1 MDDRR
6 PDPDALLARIQKEEV
21 QNTRGKLKVFLGY
34 AAGVGKTYGML
45 KAAHERQNEGIDVRI
60 GYVETHGRIETE
72 ELVAGLL
79 VIPRRIVQYK
89 SASLSDLDLDEVLRQ
104 HPRLVLVDEF
114 AHSNPPG
121 FRHAKRYQ
129 DVEEILEAGIDV
141 YTTVNIQ
148 HIESLRDVVAKITS
162 IMVKETVPDR
172 LIDEADEIELMDL
185 PPPDLL
191 QRLAE
196 GKVYV
201 PDMATRAVENFF
213 NEGNLFA
220 LRELSLRKTADRVDN
235 QMLEYMQMRS
245 IPGPWP
251 TTEHLLV
258 SIGPSPL
265 SEKLVRT
272 TKRQADRMN
281 ADWRAVY
288 VETPAQHHLP
298 KEAKDQALKT
308 IRLSESLGGKTERLF
323 GLNIPDTLIEYAK
336 KHNITRIIIGK
347 TLRPRWKEI
356 VFGSIVDQMIHKSGD
371 IDVYVISSGEKK
383 GNQVSPSDLSYMPG
397 FYPKCYLESMLMIVG
412 LTIFGELTKGILS
425 QTNMMMLYLMAVV
438 IAAFRNGLY
447 LAIFTALL
455 GVITFDFFF
464 VLPYYT
470 FRVSDT
476 QYIISFL
483 VMLLVGM
490 VISILISRS
499 QDYAVSVHGRER
511 EVSVLY
517 DLAKKMTGA
526 TDSESV
532 CLAMIT
538 KVQEIFSWRSVVLL
552 EEKNDLT
559 LKQASPGLVLTD
571 DDKAVAVWS
580 FSKKMVAGYDT
591 EILHASRFRFIPIR
605 SRKGVLGVFGVQPED
620 KDGIIPPDQGRLLEI
635 FTDLA
640 GLALERYMD
649 DKNP

>member
-6 PDPDALLARIQKEEV
+6 PDPDLLLAQIQKEEERR
-21 QNTRGKLKVFLGY
+21 TRGKLKIFLGY

-45 KAAHERQNEGIDVRI
+45 KAAHERQKEGIDVRI
-60 GYVETHGRIETE
+60 GYVETHGRIETD
-72 ELVAGLL
+72 ELVTGLPL
-79 VIPRRIVQYK
+79 ISRRIVPYK
-89 SASLSDLDLDEVLRQ
+89 TTSLSELDLDEVLMQ
-104 HPRLVLVDEF
+104 HPRLVLVDEL
-114 AHSNPPG
+114 AHSNPPD

-129 DVEEILEAGIDV
+129 DLEELLEAGIDV

-162 IMVKETVPDR
+162 IVVRETVPDR
-172 LIDEADEIELMDL
+172 VIDEADEIELMDL

-201 PDMATRAVENFF
+201 PDMVAQALGNFF

-235 QMLEYMQMRS
+235 QMLEYMQTRS

-251 TTEHLLV
+251 ATEHLLI

-298 KEAKDQALKT
+298 KQAKDQIWKT
-308 IRLSESLGGKTERLF
+308 IRLTESLGGKTERLF
-323 GLNIPDTLIEYAK
+323 GLNIPDTLIDYAK
-336 KHNITRIIIGK
+336 NHNITRIIIGK

-371 IDVYVISSGEKK
+371 IDVYVISSSEKK
-383 GNQVSPSDLSYMPG
+383 GDQVSSSDLSFIPEI
-397 FYPKCYLESMLMIVG
+397 YPKRYLESVLLVAV
-412 LTIFGELTKGILS
+412 LTVFGELTKGFLS
-425 QTNMMMLYLMAVV
+425 PANLMMLYLMAVV
-438 IAAFRNGLY
+438 IAAFRKGLF

-455 GVITFDFFF
+455 GVIIFDFFF

-483 VMLLVGM
+483 VMLLVGI

-499 QDYAVSVHGRER
+499 QDYAVSVHARER

-526 TDSESV
+526 ADSESV
-532 CLAMIT
+532 CLAMIA
-538 KVQEIFSWRSVVLL
+538 KVEENFTWRSVVLL
-552 EEKNDLT
+552 AEDTILT
-559 LKQASPGLVLTD
+559 ITQASPGLVITD
-571 DDKAVAVWS
+571 DDKAVAVWA
-580 FSKKMVAGYDT
+580 FSKKTIAGYDT
-591 EILHASRFRFIPIR
+591 GILPASRFRFIPIR
-605 SRKGVLGVFGVQPED
+605 SRKGVLGVLGVQPEE
-620 KDGIIPPDQGRLLEI
+620 KDGIIPPDQGRMLEM

-640 GLALERYMD
+640 GLALERYM
-649 DKNP
+649 